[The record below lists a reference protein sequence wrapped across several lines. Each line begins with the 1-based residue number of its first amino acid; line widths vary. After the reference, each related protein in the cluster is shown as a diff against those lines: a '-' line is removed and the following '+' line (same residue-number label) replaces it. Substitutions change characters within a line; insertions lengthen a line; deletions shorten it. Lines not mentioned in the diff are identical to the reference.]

1 MVKPLLTILLAL
13 VQVTAFSR
21 APLYLCVSS
30 DGTVCV
36 DLGPDFCDCCH
47 HESTADDHHGCS
59 AGCDHHEHSAS
70 DVCRLHQEGPV
81 ADDSL
86 ATAPCDCTHIGLAA
100 RQEAAIVRAD
110 VDRDQHQSW
119 LASAPLC
126 LTAERVPGSNAF
138 AERTVDRSLAPTC
151 SLALLATVVLRC

>member
-1 MVKPLLTILLAL
+1 VLKPFLTLLLVL
-13 VQVTAFSR
+13 VQLTAWGR

-36 DLGPDFCDCCH
+36 DLGPDFCDCCG
-47 HESTADDHHGCS
+47 HEPGADGDHACS
-59 AGCDHHEHSAS
+59 AGCEHHDHSAS
-70 DVCRLHQEGPV
+70 DVCGAHQEGQ
-81 ADDSL
+81 AGNDSL

-110 VDRDQHQSW
+110 VDHDQHQSW

-138 AERTVDRSLAPTC
+138 AERTIDRSLAPTC
-151 SLALLATVVLRC
+151 SLALLATVVLRI

>member
-1 MVKPLLTILLAL
+1 MVKPLLIILLAL
-13 VQVTAFSR
+13 VQVTAWGR
-21 APLYLCVSS
+21 APLYLCVSN

-100 RQEAAIVRAD
+100 RQEAAIVRAH
-110 VDRDQHQSW
+110 VERDHHQSS
-119 LASAPLC
+119 LASLPLC
-126 LTAERVPGSNAF
+126 RSAEQLPMVITF
-138 AERTVDRSLAPTC
+138 AERAIDRPLMASS